1 MPLSSDDEFL
11 VLASDGIFDVFEN
24 DQVRTNPYPYPYPY
38 SYPYPSPSASTEP

>member
-24 DQVRTNPYPYPYPY
+24 DQVRTNPNPYPYPYPY
-38 SYPYPSPSASTEP
+38 P

>member
-24 DQVRTNPYPYPYPY
+24 DQVRTSPNPTPYPYPYPY
-38 SYPYPSPSASTEP
+38 SYP